1 MEHIENVYPRSMS
14 NVFLEAWTVV
24 KIDTHETRW
33 AAEVDDK
40 VLQALISLERVNW
53 GFTTEE
59 EKGFSNKYQNTRYI
73 LNNIKA
79 VKYIYICVFYG
90 VKSLL
95 WDQKRA
101 IGWLSKV
108 INAQHIWRLFHVD
121 THTNIAMYSFSLYI
135 LKIATT
141 MYRWQIPWII
151 ASQWCWYICIYGIV
165 LHEIY

>member
-79 VKYIYICVFYG
+79 VKYIYMCVLWCQIP
-90 VKSLL
+90 SLGPETR
-95 WDQKRA
+95 DRMTIKGYKR
-101 IGWLSKV
+101 
-108 INAQHIWRLFHVD
+108 
-121 THTNIAMYSFSLYI
+121 TTY
-135 LKIATT
+135 LKI
-141 MYRWQIPWII
+141 IP
-151 ASQWCWYICIYGIV
+151 CWHSHKHSNVFFFLVYTQDCDNYV
-165 LHEIY
+165 